1 MNIIEMQDACDVGL
15 DKANSPWYTSTEKDY
30 YLNKAHHE
38 FAETRY
44 RNFEKDERTRKEL
57 LPLVRKSTGVNTATV
72 NYTTIQNFMFTLS
85 LSGVFPK
92 PCGNGTS
99 LEAIKPIQI
108 DDEVEMQKDPF
119 NKAADD
125 NPQYTEEN
133 DGVNDIALIISNTV
147 PSSYVLKYLEI
158 PRTVFRDVN
167 NPANNIDS
175 IMPIFTHDE
184 IVSIAVRM
192 MMANTEQVQNYQLQQ
207 NEIANEN

>member
-1 MNIIEMQDACDVGL
+1 MNIIEMQDECDLLL
-15 DKANSPWYTSTEKDY
+15 DKANSPWYSSTEKDKF
-30 YLNKAHHE
+30 LNRAHHE

-44 RNFEKDERTRKEL
+44 RNFEQDERTRKEL
-57 LPLVRKSTGVNTATV
+57 LPLVRKSTGVNTAIV
-72 NYTTIQNFMFTLS
+72 NYTAIPSFMFTLS
-85 LSGVFPK
+85 LSGIFDKV
-92 PCGNGTS
+92 CGNGTS
-99 LEAIKPIQI
+99 FEKISPVQI
-108 DDEVEMQKDPF
+108 DDDAEMQKDPF
-119 NKAADD
+119 NKAAND

-133 DGVNDIALIISNTV
+133 DGTNDVAIIQSDTV
-147 PSSYVLKYLEI
+147 PASYILKYLEI